1 MAMLD
6 IEYRYSGEPTYEGS
20 RRKSVKDMEGYIRSL
35 VLEMQMADI
44 SVGFK
49 MVPIESGRNDVT
61 INGRNVGSIL
71 EGLNIVPLEPDD
83 EGCGCGTTDKKPL
96 INIGRSDRDWNKD
109 CIEDISDVL
118 MKNAIAKVYS
128 EMEAGRI
135 L

>member
-6 IEYRYSGEPTYEGS
+6 IEYRYSGEPNFEGS

-44 SVGFK
+44 SAGFK
-49 MVPIESGRNDVT
+49 MVKIDGKNDVL
-61 INGRNVGSIL
+61 INGRTVESIL
-71 EGLNIVPLEPDD
+71 DGLNIVPLEPDD
-83 EGCGCGTTDKKPL
+83 DGCGCGLEKKPL
-96 INIGRSDRDWNKD
+96 ISIGRSDRDWNKD

-128 EMEAGRI
+128 EMESGRI
-135 L
+135 M

>member
-6 IEYRYSGEPTYEGS
+6 IEYRYSDEPNFEGS

-44 SVGFK
+44 SAGFK
-49 MVPIESGRNDVT
+49 MVKTDGKNDVL
-61 INGRNVGSIL
+61 INGRTVESIL
-71 EGLNIVPLEPDD
+71 DGLNIVPLEPDD
-83 EGCGCGTTDKKPL
+83 DGCGCGSEKKPL
-96 INIGRSDRDWNKD
+96 ISIGRSDRDWNKD

-128 EMEAGRI
+128 EMESGRI
-135 L
+135 M

>member
-6 IEYRYSGEPTYEGS
+6 IEYRHSGEPGFKDS
-20 RRKSVKDMEGYIRSL
+20 RRKTVKDMEDYVRSL

-44 SVGFK
+44 SAGFK
-49 MVPIESGRNDVT
+49 TVTIDSGKNDIT
-61 INGRNVGSIL
+61 INGRTVESIL

-83 EGCGCGTTDKKPL
+83 EGCGCGTTDRKPL
-96 INIGRSDRDWNKD
+96 ISIGRSDTDWNRD